1 MYLLCNG
8 VDIVTGN
15 IVKGDDLYGR
25 DHELDLLWKTV
36 EKDSLLLTS
45 PRRYGKTSVVKAM
58 EDNPRAGW
66 SVIYVDMEGSSDSYE
81 FVVELS
87 KRVST
92 TPLQKTR
99 NLFRSARDA
108 TDELHLPGL
117 VGVKLREPDV
127 SWKEDGT
134 KIFCELK
141 KSNPK
146 SIVVIDEL
154 PTYLLM
160 VQNKYGDSG
169 STISTFLHWLRR
181 IRQDLQI
188 RFVVCGSIGIDTI
201 VDKYRLENSVNDF
214 ARLQLLPFDDETAKG
229 MITTLLD
236 RYGIGHTDDL
246 IKEIMESIGLQV
258 PFFIQLMLK
267 EIRDRTDSERKD
279 LTSEII
285 FDSYWKGLL
294 GAEGKKDFAWYFE
307 RLTTEFRGKDH
318 RAALEILHLLARVP
332 GAPEAELAEIHSEIT
347 QRDDESGFRRILHVL
362 ETGFYI
368 TRNDAG
374 ITFHNKVLRD
384 LWIQE
389 GGAR

>member
-1 MYLLCNG
+1 MLCNG

-25 DHELDLLWKTV
+25 DYELDLLWKTV

-66 SVIYVDMEGSSDSYE
+66 SVIYVDMEGSSDPPE
-81 FVVELS
+81 FVAELS

-134 KIFCELK
+134 EIFCELK
-141 KSNPK
+141 KSSPK
-146 SIVVIDEL
+146 SIVIIDEL
-154 PTYLLM
+154 PTYLLAM
-160 VQNKYGDSG
+160 QEKYGDGG
-169 STISTFLHWLRR
+169 STISAFLHWLRR

-246 IKEIMESIGLQV
+246 VKEIMESIGLQV

-267 EIRDRTDSERKD
+267 EIRDRTDFGRKD

-285 FDSYWKGLL
+285 SDSYWKGLL

-307 RLTTEFRGKDH
+307 RLRTEFRGNDH

-332 GAPEAELAEIHSEIT
+332 SAPEAELAEIHSEIT
-347 QRDDESGFRRILHVL
+347 QRDDEPGFRRILHVL

-368 TRNDAG
+368 ARSDAG